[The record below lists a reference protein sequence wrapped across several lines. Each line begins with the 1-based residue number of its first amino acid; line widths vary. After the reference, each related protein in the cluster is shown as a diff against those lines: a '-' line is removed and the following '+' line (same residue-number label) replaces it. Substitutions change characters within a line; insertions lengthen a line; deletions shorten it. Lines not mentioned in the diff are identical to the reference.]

1 MILKYGGVLTHAGRK
16 QGWAFGYPFGFGS
29 GILDFRVFRY
39 RGVEPVRYYS
49 QISPLILLRYYDDA
63 ACVLRK
69 MCLDAKD
76 PHLSSTPP
84 PTLPW
89 KFYMLLDESTLPPTF
104 IDSATHFTLEVL

>member
-16 QGWAFGYPFGFGS
+16 Q
-29 GILDFRVFRY
+29 
-39 RGVEPVRYYS
+39 YYS

-63 ACVLRK
+63 AFVLRK
-69 MCLDAKD
+69 MCLDAKA
-76 PHLSSTPP
+76 PHLSSTTP

-89 KFYMLLDESTLPPTF
+89 KYYMLLDESTLPPTF